1 MSKRAPFKYPKWR
14 LSSQLKGGAFVKNMT
29 QKLKKNKILELHNS
43 GFLMKL
49 KFLSYITR
57 EF

>member
-1 MSKRAPFKYPKWR
+1 MSKQAPFKYPKWR
-14 LSSQLKGGAFVKNMT
+14 LSSQIKGGAFVQIMT
-29 QKLKKNKILELHNS
+29 RKLKKNKIPEFRNS

-49 KFLSYITR
+49 KFLSCLTR